1 MVAVMESRSDL
12 IRRSSDEIAQR
23 VYTLRRLSQSRTAE
37 RAKMRAIMNG
47 GAGAVRALLGENS
60 QLQSESFPAANFILK
75 AGERIGQKIGRP
87 PMLKVATREDRDS
100 ALELESAKLRRSIV
114 GTYDELCKMEMQLPQ
129 VGRWLPGYGFA
140 VWVIRERFDL
150 EGNPYPRAELRDPFD
165 CYTGWF
171 GPDQEPPDLAVIR
184 RVPQE
189 VLKRKYPEVNL
200 DRVANLPRINNGV
213 LLNAAPV
220 GRAGWES
227 AAGEGELV
235 AEYMDGTGTYIVL
248 PTRGLVL
255 DWIPPAIES
264 ETPFVVAKRFSF
276 DQAVGHYEHVIGLQS
291 AQAKLNILSV
301 IAMEDAVFV
310 ETNVYGN
317 LAQGQQYRRGRN
329 AVNVFE
335 QGSRVEKPQ
344 NNMPYQ
350 LLNEIDRLE
359 RQLRVGAS
367 YPVTDDAQSPV
378 GFATGAAVDALASSV
393 NLEIREYHT
402 VLRHAIQL
410 LDAKRLQWDEHLYG
424 GMRKPLANMGRSY
437 DPAKIEGRYQ
447 TQRMYGVMAGWDE
460 PQKIVTGLQLLQGG
474 IIDRRTMQ
482 ENLDGIDDIAQI
494 DERNLADSAQSMLM
508 QALSQAVAEKD
519 QRAIMTLIEMLPASP
534 AKTAL
539 EKFYT
544 PEGETPTPEE
554 EMLLGQAGAEQFAGP
569 QGSPDVTSI
578 LSRLQLGGQAEGGVQ
593 TVGTLTR

>member
-1 MVAVMESRSDL
+1 
-12 IRRSSDEIAQR
+12 
-23 VYTLRRLSQSRTAE
+23 
-37 RAKMRAIMNG
+37 MNG
-47 GAGAVRALLGENS
+47 GAGAVRALLGSQS
-60 QLQSESFPAANFILK
+60 QLSSESFPAANFILK

-87 PMLKVATREDRDS
+87 PMLKVPTREDRDS
-100 ALELESAKLRRSIV
+100 AAELESARLRRNIV
-114 GTYDELCKMEMQLPQ
+114 ATYDDLCRLEMQLPQ
-129 VGRWLPGYGFA
+129 VGRWLPGYGFVA
-140 VWVIRERFDL
+140 WVIRERQDV

-165 CYTGWF
+165 CYPGWY

-189 VLKRKYPEVNL
+189 VLKRKYPDLEFQKT
-200 DRVANLPRINNGV
+200 ANLPRIGNGV
-213 LLNAAPV
+213 LLDSAPV
-220 GRAGWES
+220 GRSGWES
-227 AAGEGELV
+227 TAGEGELI

-248 PTRGLVL
+248 PTRNVVL
-255 DWIPPAIES
+255 EWIPPAIEG
-264 ETPFVVAKRFSF
+264 ETPFVLAKRFAF
-276 DQAVGHYEHVIGLQS
+276 DQPVGHYEHVLGLQA

-317 LAQGQQYRRGRN
+317 LAQGQQYHRGRN

-402 VLRHAIQL
+402 VLRHALQI
-410 LDAKRLQWDEHLYG
+410 LDSKRLQWDEMLYG
-424 GMRKPLANMGRSY
+424 GMRKPLSNLGRDY
-437 DPAKIEGRYQ
+437 DPAKIAGRWK
-447 TQRMYGVMAGWDE
+447 TNRMYGVMAGWDE

-482 ENLDGIDDIAQI
+482 ENLDGIDDIGQI

-508 QALSQAVAEKD
+508 QSLSEAVAQQD
-519 QRAIMTLIEMLPASP
+519 QRAIMTLIEMLPQSP
-534 AKTAL
+534 ARTAL

-544 PEGETPTPEE
+544 PQGEEVSPEE
-554 EMLLGQAGAEQFAGP
+554 QALLGQAQEPQFAPP